1 MKRFCV
7 TKADLNQGSMTKKY
21 YAHSLDGKP
30 PSDWQ
35 PLEDHLK
42 NVAEMAR
49 SFAESF
55 DAGDWGY
62 LAGLWHDIGK
72 YSDEF
77 QKMLGAEEGSDAHI
91 ETKPGRIDH
100 STAGAKH
107 AYKSLKDKGKLLAY
121 AIAGHH
127 AGLLDGKSNDACL
140 YKRLKKES
148 IPNYSS
154 CPERI
159 LNNKS
164 LSDPP
169 LGLNVHDPKRFAF
182 QISFFIR
189 MIYSCLV
196 DADFLDT
203 EAFMDRGKSSWRKG
217 YPALT
222 ELENKLSSALNQLVQ
237 DASPTPIN
245 KHRAKILKDCIDAA
259 QLPQGLFSLT
269 VPTGGGKTLSSL
281 AFAMKHALKHGLER
295 IIYVIPYTSIIEQN
309 AAVFRGILG
318 EDAVLEHHSNFEPHE
333 EDHRSRLASENWDAP
348 VVVTTNVQFFESL
361 FRSRSSKSRKIHN
374 VANSVVILDE
384 AQMLPVPLLKPC
396 LAVLR
401 ELSTVYKTSIVLCT
415 ATQPALSTTETFKG
429 GLDGV
434 REIVSD
440 PGKLYV
446 ELRRV
451 QVEKLSVISDDELAD
466 RLNEQKQ
473 VLCVVNTR
481 KHARRI
487 YERIR
492 DGEEGYYHL
501 SALMCPEHRAET
513 LNRIKSALLSGSPCR
528 VVSTQLIEAGV
539 DIDFPVVFRS
549 MAGIDSIAQA
559 AGRCN
564 REGKLCEGGQV
575 FVFLPEDGLPPGH
588 FRQTAQTAEAV
599 IRHREDPLSQEA
611 VTEYFRTLYWMKG
624 EKLDEYQILDD
635 LAEGAKN
642 GDFPFR
648 AVDKKFQIIKDGAE
662 SIIIPWNE
670 EAKKI
675 INGLRY
681 SEYPAS
687 FARKAQRFTVQVYP
701 KVLGSLERAGSVERL
716 HDQYCVLINMDI
728 YRDDLGLCPEEPT
741 FHEVENLIG

>member
-1 MKRFCV
+1 MPIKQF
-7 TKADLNQGSMTKKY
+7 
-21 YAHSLDGKP
+21 YAHSKDGCP
-30 PSDWQ
+30 PENWQ
-35 PLEDHLK
+35 PLEKHLK

-49 SFAESF
+49 SFAEF
-55 DAGDWGY
+55 FGAGEWGY

-107 AYKSLKDKGKLLAY
+107 ASNLLKDKGKLIAY

-127 AGLLDGKSNDACL
+127 AGLLDGKSNNACL
-140 YKRLKKES
+140 YKRLKKEN
-148 IPNYSS
+148 IPDYSS
-154 CPERI
+154 CPEHI
-159 LNNKS
+159 LNTKS
-164 LSDPP
+164 LGNLPFD
-169 LGLNVHDPKRFAF
+169 LNVHDPKRFGF

-217 YPALT
+217 YPTLT
-222 ELENKLSSALNQLVQ
+222 ELDNKLNPALNQLVK
-237 DASPTPIN
+237 DAPETPIN
-245 KHRAKILKDCIDAA
+245 KQRAAILKDCLNAA
-259 QLPQGLFSLT
+259 GSSHGLFSLT

-281 AFAMKHALKHGLER
+281 AFAMKHALEYNLER
-295 IIYVIPYTSIIEQN
+295 IVYVIPYTSIIEQN
-309 AAVFRGILG
+309 AEVFRKVLG
-318 EDAVLEHHSNFEPHE
+318 EGAVLEHHSNFEPCE

-348 VVVTTNVQFFESL
+348 IIVTTNVQFFESL
-361 FRSRSSKSRKIHN
+361 FRSRSSRCRRIHN
-374 VANSVVILDE
+374 IANSVVILDE

-396 LAVLR
+396 LEVLR
-401 ELSTVYKTSIVLCT
+401 ELSTAYKTSIVLCT
-415 ATQPALSTTETFKG
+415 ATQPALSTTDTFKD
-429 GLDGV
+429 GLDAV

-440 PGKLYV
+440 PGKLYA
-446 ELRRV
+446 EFKRV
-451 QVEKLSVISDDELAD
+451 QVEKLPVISDDELAK
-466 RLNEQKQ
+466 RLNKYKQ
-473 VLCVVNTR
+473 VLCIVNTR
-481 KHARRI
+481 KHGRRI
-487 YERIR
+487 YERIH
-492 DGEEGYYHL
+492 DEKEGCYHL
-501 SALMCPEHRAET
+501 SALMCPEHRTAT
-513 LNRIKSALLSGSPCR
+513 LNKIRAVLLDGSPCR

-564 REGKLCEGGQV
+564 REGSLREGGQV
-575 FVFLPEDGLPPGH
+575 FIFSPEDGLPPGH
-588 FRQTAQTAEAV
+588 FRQTAQTAEGV
-599 IRHREDPLSQEA
+599 IRHHEDLLSQEA

-648 AVDKKFQIIKDGAE
+648 GVDKKFKIIENGAE

-670 EAKKI
+670 EAEKI
-675 INGLRY
+675 ISGLRY

-687 FARKAQRFTVQVYP
+687 FARKAQRFTIQVP
-701 KVLGSLERAGSVERL
+701 PRVLSSLEYAGSVERL
-716 HDQYCVLINMDI
+716 HDQYCVLINMDL
-728 YRDDLGLCPEEPT
+728 YRDDLGLCSEDPT
-741 FHEVENLIG
+741 FYRPESLIG